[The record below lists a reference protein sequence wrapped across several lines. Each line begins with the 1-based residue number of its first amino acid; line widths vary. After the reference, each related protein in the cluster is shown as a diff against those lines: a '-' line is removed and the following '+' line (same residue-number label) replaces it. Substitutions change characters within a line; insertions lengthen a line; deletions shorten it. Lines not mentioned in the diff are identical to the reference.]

1 MECVIGSKYI
11 KIKQKFFKKKLL
23 VKTKKISFI
32 KSPEVKEVA
41 QTNID
46 LWIQTNEVPTT
57 QKCQSTTPWAKVTSE
72 AGTESVCDFQDS
84 I

>member
-46 LWIQTNEVPTT
+46 L
-57 QKCQSTTPWAKVTSE
+57 
-72 AGTESVCDFQDS
+72 
-84 I
+84 